1 MNFATA
7 SVSRR
12 TLLSG
17 LAAVVATGALA
28 ACSGGAGAGSDA
40 AVADR
45 AETATLRI
53 GASPSPHA
61 EILTDFATPRLA
73 DKGVTLEVVEY
84 TDYIKPNQD
93 VTSGELDANYFQHI
107 NYLSNYNEENGTDL
121 VDAGEIH
128 YEPFGVFPG
137 RSSDLDA
144 IADGATISVP
154 NDPTNEGRAL
164 LLLQDLGLIG
174 LDEGAGVTATVTD
187 ITSNPHDL
195 RFLEQEAAVL
205 PSTLADVDFAI
216 INGNYAIDAGL
227 SLDDAAATESAGST
241 AIREQYVNVIATR
254 PELADDERVTA
265 LVEVLKGDDFA
276 AYLEDAFGSSVQA
289 F

>member
-1 MNFATA
+1 MQLNT
-7 SVSRR
+7 VKITRR

-17 LAAVVATGALA
+17 VALLAGGSLVA
-28 ACSGGAGAGSDA
+28 CGGGGDA
-40 AVADR
+40 ADGDSSGN
-45 AETATLRI
+45 TLRI

-61 EILTDFATPRLA
+61 EILNDFAAPLLA
-73 DKGVTLEVVEY
+73 DQGITLDVVEY

-107 NYLSNYNEENGTDL
+107 NYLTNYNEENGTDL
-121 VDAGEIH
+121 VNAGSIH

-137 RSSDLDA
+137 RSDDLA
-144 IADGATISVP
+144 SIADGATISVP

-164 LLLQDLGLIG
+164 LLLQDLGLIA
-174 LDEGAGVTATVTD
+174 LDEAAGVTATVTD
-187 ITSNPHDL
+187 ITDNPHNL
-195 RFLEQEAAVL
+195 QFLEQEAAVL

-227 SLDDAAATESAGST
+227 SLADAVATENADST
-241 AIREQYVNVIATR
+241 AIREQYVNIIATR
-254 PELADDERVTA
+254 PELAEDSRIVA
-265 LVEVLKGDDFA
+265 LVDVLKGDDFA
-276 AYLEDAFGSSVQA
+276 AYLQETFGDSVQA

>member
-1 MNFATA
+1 MSLATT
-7 SVSRR
+7 SISRR
-12 TLLSG
+12 TLLAG
-17 LAAVVATGALA
+17 LAASFATGALA
-28 ACSGGAGAGSDA
+28 ACSGAAGSDA
-40 AVADR
+40 AADR

-61 EILTDFATPRLA
+61 EILADFAAPRLA
-73 DKGVTLEVVEY
+73 DQGVTLEVVEY
-84 TDYIKPNQD
+84 TDYVKPNQD

-107 NYLSNYNEENGTDL
+107 NYLNNYNEENGTDL
-121 VDAGEIH
+121 VDAGEVH
-128 YEPFGVFPG
+128 YEPFGIFPG

-164 LLLQDLGLIG
+164 LLLQDLGLIE

-187 ITSNPHDL
+187 ITSNPHNL

-227 SLDDAAATESAGST
+227 SLDDAVATESASST
-241 AIREQYVNVIATR
+241 AIREQYVNIIATR
-254 PELADDERVTA
+254 PELADDERVRA

-276 AYLEDAFGSSVQA
+276 AYLEETFGPAVQA